1 MDNNKNKFKGW
12 LISLLVLL
20 VLFSNISNVKALD
33 NNYLEETN
41 LTEIEEIIVEDT
53 LQEEVVEEKTKE
65 EIFTENSIN
74 LDFKND
80 EVIVEGNINELTT
93 VGELLNNINI
103 DELINNY
110 SIEKVTVTNE
120 EDVLLA
126 STDYIT
132 NKCYLIIISN
142 EYIANYKISF
152 LGDLNQDNLVN
163 DKDIEAGIEDFFKEE
178 IEEEAKNEVEDTIT
192 EEILLEVKDEEVLSK
207 EDDTEKEIIVDE
219 EKITEEEI
227 SITEEISYI
236 DAVIKNDSYEV
247 EMPIQDE
254 EINVNLEATT
264 KEEIYVDTTV
274 TVELSLE
281 GFVNNYTNTISGN
294 VEYDNEILELE
305 NIYITV
311 DNKVIGKYIN
321 NKFIYILD
329 NYHETKPLLLIIFK
343 SIKEG
348 TTNISINNLK
358 VVMNGTNISVNNN
371 ASLNITV
378 LEIPKGGDSEI
389 ESPPV
394 VIIPNPTIKP
404 TRPSKPITNIKY
416 PTPTNKVTE
425 NTNNEPI
432 QQLSE
437 DNYIKNIEITN
448 YEILFDKDINKYLIE
463 VDNDINDLDLNITL
477 NDENSTFT
485 VRGNENFIPGKNEI
499 IITVKSQK
507 GETRDYIIEVNK
519 KNETIVEIEEEKI
532 ENTITKE
539 EVTKE
544 KQTKSKTNYKQVIH
558 ILTLLTLIII
568 IIVLIYKLLK
578 KED

>member
-41 LTEIEEIIVEDT
+41 LTEIEEIIIVEDT
-53 LQEEVVEEKTKE
+53 LQEEVVEEQTKE
-65 EIFTENSIN
+65 EIFTTNSIN
-74 LDFKND
+74 LEFRNN

-103 DELINNY
+103 DELMNNY

-132 NKCYLIIISN
+132 NKCHLIIISN

-163 DKDIEAGIEDFFKEE
+163 DKDIEVGIEDFFKEE
-178 IEEEAKNEVEDTIT
+178 IKNEVEDIIT
-192 EEILLEVKDEEVLSK
+192 EEILPEVKDEEVLSK
-207 EDDTEKEIIVDE
+207 EDDTEKEIIIDE

-247 EMPIQDE
+247 EIPIQE

-305 NIYITV
+305 NIYVTV

-321 NKFIYILD
+321 NKFIYVLD

-358 VVMNGTNISVNNN
+358 VVMNGTNISINNN
-371 ASLNITV
+371 EVLNITV
-378 LEIPKGGDSEI
+378 LEIPKGGDSAI

-394 VIIPNPTIKP
+394 VIIPNPTPTLTP
-404 TRPSKPITNIKY
+404 TRPSKPIINIKY
-416 PTPTNKVTE
+416 PSPTNKVTE
-425 NTNNEPI
+425 TTKNKHT

-448 YEILFDKDINKYLIE
+448 HEILFDKDINKYSIE
-463 VDNDINDLDLNITL
+463 VDNDINNLDLNITL
-477 NDENSTFT
+477 NDEYSTFT
-485 VRGNENFIPGKNEI
+485 ITGNENFIPGKNEI

-519 KNETIVEIEEEKI
+519 KDESIVKTEEEKK
-532 ENTITKE
+532 ENIINKE
-539 EVTKE
+539 EVIKE
-544 KQTKSKTNYKQVIH
+544 KQTKTKINYKKTVH
-558 ILTLLTLIII
+558 ILTLITLIII
-568 IIVLIYKLLK
+568 VIVLIYKVLT